1 MSTKAFSLNIFHKLL
16 LTLLLVTLIPLL
28 SLWYIGSSAASSDL
42 SDKISQN
49 LVSSMNTIAT
59 SINAWDDSN
68 QRVLR
73 QVVRLDD
80 VMSMIGER
88 QNPALKATTAI
99 YDWVYLLHTMGAD
112 GQNVGR
118 SDDSP
123 LLNYRDR
130 AYFTAVMSGQPF
142 GRQVAIGKTSGK
154 PALML
159 SGPIH
164 GKDGR
169 LLGVICMAMALDK
182 VSKTVTDTRIGRTGH
197 AILLDADYK
206 VIAHGR
212 PEKVKSSLQDFSKH
226 PALAI
231 EGVTQKPGV
240 YIENGKKTVAFVRK
254 LPQGWNLLVVQD
266 YDEAFASLASMEN
279 NARLLILITTVLV
292 IAIAF
297 FLGKQLTQPI
307 KHLTAV
313 AEELS
318 SGKFDSAIPQTS
330 RGDEIGS
337 LARAV
342 ERMGFSIRLA
352 MERLRYNKAA

>member
-1 MSTKAFSLNIFHKLL
+1 
-16 LTLLLVTLIPLL
+16 
-28 SLWYIGSSAASSDL
+28 
-42 SDKISQN
+42 
-49 LVSSMNTIAT
+49 
-59 SINAWDDSN
+59 
-68 QRVLR
+68 
-73 QVVRLDD
+73 
-80 VMSMIGER
+80 
-88 QNPALKATTAI
+88 
-99 YDWVYLLHTMGAD
+99 
-112 GQNVGR
+112 
-118 SDDSP
+118 
-123 LLNYRDR
+123 
-130 AYFTAVMSGQPF
+130 
-142 GRQVAIGKTSGK
+142 
-154 PALML
+154 
-159 SGPIH
+159 
-164 GKDGR
+164 
-169 LLGVICMAMALDK
+169 MAMFLTEI
-182 VSKTVTDTRIGRTGH
+182 SKTVTDARIGKTGH

-212 PEKVKSSLQDFSKH
+212 PEKVKSTLQDFSGH

-240 YIENGKKTVAFVRK
+240 YVENGKKIVAFVRK

-266 YDEAFASLASMEN
+266 YDEAYASLAGMEN

-307 KHLTAV
+307 NHLTAV

-318 SGKFDSAIPQTS
+318 SGKFDTAIPQTS

-352 MERLRYNKAA
+352 MERLRYSKAA

>member
-1 MSTKAFSLNIFHKLL
+1 MHKLSLNIFHKLL

-28 SLWYIGSSAASSDL
+28 SLWYIGSAAASRDL
-42 SDKISQN
+42 SYNISQN
-49 LVSSMNTIAT
+49 LVSTMNTIAT

-73 QVVRLDD
+73 QAASLDD
-80 VMSMIGER
+80 IVSMKGER
-88 QNPALKATTAI
+88 HNPVLKSIAAN
-99 YDWVYLLHTMGAD
+99 YEWAYLIHTMGPD
-112 GQNVGR
+112 GFNIGR
-118 SDDSP
+118 SDDTP
-123 LLNYRDR
+123 LLNYGDR
-130 AYFTAVMSGQPF
+130 AHFKAVMSGQPSA
-142 GRQVAIGKTSGK
+142 RQVAIGKTSGL
-154 PALML
+154 PALLL
-159 SGPIH
+159 SGPIT
-164 GKDGR
+164 GKDGTR
-169 LLGVICMAMALDK
+169 LGVITMAMFLTEI
-182 VSKTVTDTRIGRTGH
+182 SRTVTDTRIGKTGH

-212 PEKVKSSLQDFSKH
+212 PEKVKSTLQDFSKH

-240 YIENGKKTVAFVRK
+240 YLENGKQVVAFVRK

-266 YDEAFASLASMEN
+266 YDEAFASLAAMES
-279 NARLLILITTVLV
+279 NAKLLILITTVLV
-292 IAIAF
+292 VAIAY
-297 FLGKQLTQPI
+297 FLGKQLTRPI
-307 KHLTAV
+307 NHLTAV

-352 MERLRYNKAA
+352 MERLRYSKAA